1 MLPAVDLGAG
11 EGKESACPMSEPS
24 RREDI
29 DIVSAC
35 TLRDA
40 DVRTEVSLDFFE
52 SVRGSLKIEF
62 REVDDQ
68 TLAVSL
74 LRSFEP
80 DLRPVARLRRL
91 ATAEVPDVLEL
102 IDSGRASTWKLDTG
116 REGAENG

>member
-1 MLPAVDLGAG
+1 
-11 EGKESACPMSEPS
+11 MSEPS